1 MAISLRLIILFLIM
15 VPQITL
21 GKSRL
26 SARPKEIGVNK
37 NEADSISVWKVKY
50 DSAQLL
56 WRKDINASIRLL
68 QSAEQI
74 TFNDLGIY
82 DGNYLAILN
91 DLGIAYGEIKNFK
104 KAEIYL
110 RKSIS
115 LQQEIYNA
123 NDVRILKST
132 CNLASLYSKSGEDQK
147 AKSIYKGVLKKSV
160 VAEEPSTYKIAAEN
174 LVRLF
179 EVREQYDSAMIIL
192 KKACTVEFTNS
203 VPQDLYELRL
213 EEVRILRKRRSFDD
227 AAKALSVLASDLE
240 GQHNQASLS
249 HSIIIETSLI
259 NIETGIFVKAES
271 DLLQLYRYLKS
282 SPDTEGSPLAELTSG
297 LGYLYEKLGVYDKA
311 LVYYRESLS
320 RCVLT
325 SGYNSL
331 GCMIIQ
337 NNIAGIYLKQGSVKE
352 AILEYE
358 GFINTLKSVSTERNI
373 TYLTALNNLATAY
386 RQNGQYTL
394 ALTHLYE
401 VHKILEEKN
410 QLSNDLA
417 ASVMNN
423 MAVTFTMEGDHG
435 KAANYFEKVLK
446 IKEALYGEMS
456 PVLLDVVGNLA
467 VSYWLVKRYADASP
481 LFKRSLKLSIKEVNY
496 IFPSLT
502 ATEQV
507 QFYKQQKQ
515 NFERFNT
522 ISIESASSQPAL
534 LVNMFDNQLLLK
546 SLTFFTTKKR
556 NSMLDKGDNAHLKNL
571 SNTLAVKRTQLSQY
585 YQMPLSQLNEI
596 RVSLPTLETEID
608 SLEKII
614 RQSVHSAGQQQNLEW
629 FDIQKSLTKDEVLI
643 EMIRFRKYDAL
654 TNTSEN
660 ASKKINIGFTDSVY
674 YAALITTA
682 ETKDFP
688 KLVVLKNGN
697 QLEKRYLAFYRNSIS
712 FDMGDTIS
720 YSHFVKP
727 FESELIG
734 KGKIYFSADG
744 VYHQINLNAIQDP
757 EGKFVLEKFDLHP
770 IMNARQLVE
779 RREHAPIDFSKT
791 VLFGNPAFEPLR
803 KNDLNE
809 RSIPTKSFIPLP
821 GTLEEVNSIAKL
833 LKVPIASKG
842 IFIGQEAS
850 EANFRKVISPS
861 VLHIATHGF
870 FSDRFVYLN
879 ENTKEDFLFHSG
891 IILAPSSRKV
901 NTNNSFDT
909 DGIITAFDV
918 MNLELNNTD
927 LVVVSACDTGLG
939 RIEISEGVHG
949 LQQSFLQAGAS
960 DIIVSLWKVEDMMTK
975 NLMVKFYSYLS
986 LQRTSREAFRLAQVD
1001 MLREVQNPRQWAGF
1015 VIVSGN

>member
-1 MAISLRLIILFLIM
+1 MAISSRLIILFLFIALQIILGY
-15 VPQITL
+15 PQ
-21 GKSRL
+21 L
-26 SARPKEIGVNK
+26 SARTKDVGTYKI
-37 NEADSISVWKVKY
+37 EADSVLLWKVKY

-56 WRKDINASIRLL
+56 WKNDINASIRLL
-68 QSAEQI
+68 QRAEQI

-91 DLGIAYGEIKNFK
+91 DLGIAYGEIKSFK
-104 KAEIYL
+104 KAELYL
-110 RKSIS
+110 LKNIS
-115 LQQEIYNA
+115 LQHEIYA
-123 NDVRILKST
+123 SNDIRILKST
-132 CNLASLYSKSGEDQK
+132 CNLASLYLKLGEDLK
-147 AKSIYKGVLKKSV
+147 AKAIYNEILKKSV
-160 VAEEPSTYKIAAEN
+160 VAEERIMYKIAVGN
-174 LVRLF
+174 LIRIY
-179 EVREQYDSAMIIL
+179 EVHEQYDSAIIVL
-192 KKACTVEFTNS
+192 KNALTAEFPNS
-203 VPQDLYELRL
+203 IPQDRYELRL
-213 EEVRILRKRRSFDD
+213 EEIRILRKGRSFAD
-227 AAKALSVLASDLE
+227 ASKALSTLEFDLA
-240 GQHNQASLS
+240 GQPDQTFLS
-249 HSIIIETSLI
+249 HSIIIENSLI
-259 NIETGIFVKAES
+259 NIETRMFVKAEN
-271 DLLQLYRYLKS
+271 DLLQLYRSLKS
-282 SPDTEGSPLAELTSG
+282 SSDTDGSLLTELTSG

-325 SGYNSL
+325 FGYNSL
-331 GCMIIQ
+331 NCVIMQ
-337 NNIAGIYLKQGSVKE
+337 NNIAGIYLKQGSITE
-352 AILEYE
+352 AIVEYE
-358 GFINTLKSVSTERNI
+358 RFIKTFKSVSTERNN

-394 ALTHLYE
+394 AFTHLDE
-401 VHKILEEKN
+401 VYKILEEKN

-423 MAVTFTMEGDHG
+423 MAVTYTMEGEHG
-435 KAANYFEKVLK
+435 KATNYFEKVLK

-467 VSYWLVKRYADASP
+467 VSYWLVKRYDDAFP

-502 ATEQV
+502 PTEQV

-522 ISIESASSQPAL
+522 ISIESAYSHPAL

-546 SLTFFTTKKR
+546 SLTFFTSKKR
-556 NSMLDKGDNAHLKNL
+556 NSILDKSDNAYLKNL
-571 SNTLAVKRTQLSQY
+571 SNTLAEQRTLLSQY
-585 YQMPLSQLNEI
+585 YQIPLSQLNEMQ
-596 RVSLPTLETEID
+596 VSLPSLETEID

-614 RQSVHSAGQQQNLEW
+614 RQSIHSAGQQQNIEW
-629 FDIQKSLTKDEVLI
+629 SDIQKSLTKDEVLI

-654 TNTSEN
+654 TNTSDN
-660 ASKKINIGFTDSVY
+660 ASKHTSIGFTDSVY
-674 YAALITTA
+674 YAALITTI

-697 QLEKRYLAFYRNSIS
+697 QLEKRYLAYYRNSIW

-720 YSHFVKP
+720 YSQFVKP

-744 VYHQINLNAIQDP
+744 VYHSINLNAIQDH
-757 EGKFVLEKFDLHP
+757 ERKFILEKFDLHP

-779 RREHAPIDFSKT
+779 RKEHAPIDFSKI

-809 RSIPTKSFIPLP
+809 RSIPAKSFIPLP

-833 LKVPIASKG
+833 MKVPITSKG

-850 EANFRKVISPS
+850 EANLRKVNSPS

-879 ENTKEDFLFHSG
+879 ENTKKDFLFHSG

-918 MNLELNNTD
+918 MNLQLNNTD

-939 RIEISEGVHG
+939 RIEISEGVRG

-960 DIIVSLWKVEDMMTK
+960 DIIVSLWKVEDVMTK

-986 LQRTSREAFRLAQVD
+986 LHRTSREAFRLAQVD
-1001 MLREVQNPRQWAGF
+1001 MLHEVQNPRQWAGF